1 VNASYLN
8 RTDVPPPPPP
18 TARPYRASALAQAV
32 QTNLQNVEPGDKPYD
47 MVLKIARLKLDAEYA
62 HLKSVKWSL
71 KKEEVRRVVIWALDE
86 FNRKARLQ
94 AAHTLEG
101 DLPALVNQLVN
112 DIAGMGFLTEYLE
125 DPNVEEIIMNGIE
138 QMWVL
143 RASGVKDKVNLLELD
158 LDHDRVVDQ
167 INRLVSPTGR
177 QVNLMNPILNAKL
190 PDGARINVVLGP
202 IAEPS
207 PSITI
212 RRHRLVARRMSDLLG
227 LRSISE
233 EAGEFLQAAVQA
245 RMSILVCGGTGTG
258 KTNFINVLATF
269 FDPEERIVV
278 IEDTRELDLK
288 LDDVQYLTVR
298 EDSAEVARPI
308 LQRHLVANALRM
320 RPDRILIGEVRGGE
334 AFDMLMANNTGHE
347 GTVAT
352 VHANSASEAITRL
365 LQLCALAEEA
375 RDFKPEY
382 LAEWIARC
390 FHVVVFLGQTRNP
403 PRRFV
408 REIAGLEGRT
418 EGINVTRDLVF
429 EQQQDQLVRSMRP
442 LPERLNQRFA
452 YYGIDAKRFLPRQTR
467 MASGAFAGRN

>member
-1 VNASYLN
+1 MNALHP
-8 RTDVPPPPPP
+8 TIPPPPPP
-18 TARPYRASALAQAV
+18 ARHYRASALAQAV
-32 QTNLQNVEPGDKPYD
+32 QTNLQNAAPGDKPYD

-62 HLKSVKWSL
+62 HLKNVQWSL
-71 KKEEVRRVVIWALDE
+71 KKDEVRRVVIWALDE
-86 FNRKARLQ
+86 FNRQAHLQ
-94 AAHTLEG
+94 ASHTLEG
-101 DLPALVNQLVN
+101 DLPTLVNQLVN

-138 QMWVL
+138 QMWAL
-143 RASGVKDKVNLLELD
+143 RANGTKEKVNLLELD
-158 LDHDRVVDQ
+158 LDHDRVIDQ

-212 RRHRLVARRMSDLLG
+212 RRHRLVARRMSDLYS

-233 EAGEFLQAAVQA
+233 EAGEFLRAAVEA

-269 FDPEERIVV
+269 FDSEERIVV
-278 IEDTRELDLK
+278 IEDTRELDLN

-347 GTVAT
+347 GTIAT
-352 VHANSASEAITRL
+352 VHANSASEAVTRL

-390 FHVVVFLGQTRNP
+390 FHIVVFLGQTRNP

-418 EGINVTRDLVF
+418 EGINVTRDLLF
-429 EQQQDQLVRSMRP
+429 EQQQEQLARSMRP
-442 LPERLNQRFA
+442 LPERLNQRFH
-452 YYGIDAKRFLPRQTR
+452 YYGIDPKQFLPRQTR
-467 MASGAFAGRN
+467 MTAGVFAGRTP

>member
-1 VNASYLN
+1 MNASYPT

-18 TARPYRASALAQAV
+18 VARPYRASALAQAV

-62 HLKSVKWSL
+62 HLKNVKWSL
-71 KKEEVRRVVIWALDE
+71 KKDEVRRVVIWALDE

-101 DLPALVNQLVN
+101 DLPVLVNQLVN

-167 INRLVSPTGR
+167 INRLVAPTGR

-212 RRHRLVARRMSDLLG
+212 RRHRLVARRMADLLS

-233 EAGEFLQAAVQA
+233 DAGEFLQAAVQA
-245 RMSILVCGGTGTG
+245 RMSILVCGSTGTG

-298 EDSAEVARPI
+298 EDSAEMARPV

-452 YYGIDAKRFLPRQTR
+452 YYGIDPKRFLPRQAR
-467 MASGAFAGRN
+467 MTAGAFAGRN